1 MAVFLPQ
8 LSIIYKMAR
17 NELIGLWSDMNFE
30 QQIEFSLKKNQ
41 SREAQSRFGYP
52 ARIVSGVPSDRQ
64 VSTAKWHIGQ
74 ENSVMG
80 LFKNNVF

>member
-1 MAVFLPQ
+1 VGNLIGKSMAIFLPQ
-8 LSIIYKMAR
+8 LFIIYKMAR

-30 QQIEFSLKKNQ
+30 QQIEFSLIKIL

-52 ARIVSGVPSDRQ
+52 LRIVPGVPSDRQ

-74 ENSVMG
+74 ENS
-80 LFKNNVF
+80 